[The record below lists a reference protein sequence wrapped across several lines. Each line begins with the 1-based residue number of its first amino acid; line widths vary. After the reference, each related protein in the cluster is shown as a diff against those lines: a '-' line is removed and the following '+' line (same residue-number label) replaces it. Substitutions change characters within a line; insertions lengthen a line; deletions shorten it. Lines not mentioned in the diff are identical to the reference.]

1 MHRGDRPSCASASP
15 ATADL
20 RRSALEVDFDAS
32 RWSYVM
38 LLSIRDRTT
47 ADGGGCHTAN
57 VLGQR
62 LWPPGPV
69 EVRR

>member
-1 MHRGDRPSCASASP
+1 
-15 ATADL
+15 
-20 RRSALEVDFDAS
+20 
-32 RWSYVM
+32 M